1 MMRDGDR
8 QIDYVH
14 KVRDDT
20 RQYIQGLL
28 QDNNRL
34 QVLVTDLESQNT
46 RLKRHFE
53 NQIAMLQEEMRLQKG
68 DESKLQEQ
76 LAAIE
81 EKNRRFLEQY
91 NEVERQNSNLANLYV
106 ASYRLHGT
114 LDNEQVLSVIQEI
127 IINQIGSEEFGI
139 FELNSEGGPL
149 TLTAWL
155 GIDPE
160 RYRTIR
166 LGEGRIGRVAL
177 EGEMFV
183 HDACEADN
191 PDAGLESG
199 ADESLIACIPLKM
212 DGRVTGA
219 IAIFSLLPQ
228 KPALEELDRE
238 LFELLATHAATA
250 LYCTRL
256 RNAAAAEQGV
266 LTR

>member
-14 KVRDDT
+14 KVREDT
-20 RQYIQGLL
+20 RQYIHGLL
-28 QDNNRL
+28 EDNHRL
-34 QVLVTDLESQNT
+34 QILVTDLESQNA

-53 NQIAMLQEEMRLQKG
+53 NQIAMLQEEMRLQKD
-68 DESKLQEQ
+68 DESKLQEH
-76 LAAIE
+76 LAEIE
-81 EKNRRFLEQY
+81 DKNRRFLDQY
-91 NEVERQNSNLANLYV
+91 HEVERQNSNLANLYV

-127 IINQIGSEEFGI
+127 IINQIGSEEFAI

-149 TLTAWL
+149 VLTASL

-160 RYRTIR
+160 RYRTVR

-177 EGEMFV
+177 EGQMFAGEAGD
-183 HDACEADN
+183 HDGGCESASED
-191 PDAGLESG
+191 PR
-199 ADESLIACIPLKM
+199 IACIPLKM
-212 DGRVTGA
+212 DGTVTGA

-228 KPALEELDRE
+228 KPQLEELDRE

-256 RNAAAAEQGV
+256 RTAAAAEQGV
-266 LTR
+266 LAR